1 MASDKIRYELIH
13 MLESNP
19 EMSQRDMARELGIS
33 LGKTNYCLR
42 ALIGKGWIKA
52 ANFKNSSNRTAYM
65 YLLTPRGV
73 AEKAN
78 LTVRFLQMKIRE
90 YENLRIE
97 IERLQ
102 QEAERQGSR

>member
-1 MASDKIRYELIH
+1 
-13 MLESNP
+13 
-19 EMSQRDMARELGIS
+19 
-33 LGKTNYCLR
+33 
-42 ALIGKGWIKA
+42 
-52 ANFKNSSNRTAYM
+52 M

-97 IERLQ
+97 IEQLQ